1 MALNPT
7 FSWLASLHPL
17 SLVSVSSLLSSV
29 NGELRVLLL
38 SLEEFSRDL
47 VSQWLSFRSSL
58 FLLTQI
64 GLVSLNLITIFYFSV
79 GISECSP
86 FIAITLIQFPFRTEV
101 LLIMLNCAG
110 VYKAFIFFGFSSTEG
125 RAQKYLSKHT
135 SDLST
140 PVIFMYNL
148 TTSRETMT

>member
-47 VSQWLSFRSSL
+47 VSQ
-58 FLLTQI
+58 
-64 GLVSLNLITIFYFSV
+64 
-79 GISECSP
+79 
-86 FIAITLIQFPFRTEV
+86 
-101 LLIMLNCAG
+101 
-110 VYKAFIFFGFSSTEG
+110 
-125 RAQKYLSKHT
+125 
-135 SDLST
+135 
-140 PVIFMYNL
+140 
-148 TTSRETMT
+148 